1 MKHLKTYQEINEER
15 KFDKYDKYILKNLP
29 KILFDKLVSKILKSA
44 PYLSLR
50 WKELKKQTKGNWSY
64 ITGRSTQIK
73 GDLTPINIGDIPDT
87 PLKRGLFP
95 FFNNWNI
102 YLSSEKSKGGNLSKN
117 APERLMYYIS
127 KDELKKGD
135 MITSRRESAWEMN
148 KKRKATENDPIFILA
163 AKYNI
168 DEFLHED
175 IEKDIEEIFTYDLEE
190 LGIEVK
196 RIYTKL
202 QNDKIFLTLTSTPE
216 LKFGLYRYHYY
227 NQWLRVLKN
236 NLHLH
241 RQHIS
246 EKHPDMI
253 NQVLNSSQRVLKL
266 LKDNLNQDWTFD
278 IKSMFT
284 SEHIDPNKLE
294 LFKDVDTT
302 TQNPSL
308 KIKDDPNSL
317 ISRLY
322 TFREKIRNGK
332 SNLTLTIEFNKV
344 K

>member
-1 MKHLKTYQEINEER
+1 MKHLKTYQEINEEM

-44 PYLSLR
+44 PYLSIQ

-64 ITGRSTQIK
+64 ITGPTTQIK
-73 GDLTPINIGDIPDT
+73 GDLTPINIDDIPDT

-148 KKRKATENDPIFILA
+148 KKGKATENDPIFILT

-175 IEKDIEEIFTYDLEE
+175 IKNDIEEIFTYDLEE

-216 LKFGLYRYHYY
+216 LKFGLYRYNHY
-227 NQWLRVLKN
+227 NQWLNVLKDKY
-236 NLHLH
+236 
-241 RQHIS
+241 RIS

-266 LKDNLNQDWTFD
+266 LKDNLNQEWTFD
-278 IKSMFT
+278 INSKFSSVYM
-284 SEHIDPNKLE
+284 DANKLE
-294 LFKDVDTT
+294 LFKDVDT

-308 KIKDDPNSL
+308 KIKDDPNLL

-322 TFREKIRNGK
+322 AFREKIINGK
-332 SNLTLTIEFNKV
+332 SILTLTIEFNKV